1 MTTVRNIVPTE
12 FDPAE
17 GFARAVD
24 AYPINLWDREVTRE
38 RFPLDAL
45 VFAGHQTPYT
55 DFNVYREK
63 RCTYD
68 RETNEWLEQ
77 YVMEMAVA
85 ARAGTLPPVLIH
97 IRPQGLCLVDG
108 WHRSSALL
116 MLTTEIRIDSWVV
129 Q

>member
-17 GFARAVD
+17 GFSRAVD

-45 VFAGHQTPYT
+45 VFAGYQTPYT
-55 DFNVYREK
+55 SLDEYGEK

-68 RETNEWLEQ
+68 RETNAWLIQ
-77 YVMEMAVA
+77 YVTEMAANVD
-85 ARAGTLPPVLIH
+85 RLPPVLIH
-97 IRPQGLCLVDG
+97 IRPNGLCLVDG
-108 WHRSSALL
+108 WHRASALL
-116 MLTTEIRIDSWVV
+116 MRTDEIRIDAWVV